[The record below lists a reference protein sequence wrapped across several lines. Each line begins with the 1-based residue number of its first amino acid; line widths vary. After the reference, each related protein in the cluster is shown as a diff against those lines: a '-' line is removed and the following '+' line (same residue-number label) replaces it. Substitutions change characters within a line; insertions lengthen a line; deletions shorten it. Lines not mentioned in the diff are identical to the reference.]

1 VAANLK
7 KPADKKDDK
16 AVDKKE
22 KKEGGG
28 FSLDLKWI
36 LAGLGLVAITMGS
49 VIIGIQLAPAK
60 YTVIEKEK
68 LVEKLPAKPGK
79 TVPIVASQIVNL
91 KGGRFLRFSVSLQ
104 FAKNEVLW
112 PEGGGGSGGHG
123 AKAPDPLEAH
133 KDMMKDK
140 IVLVASRF
148 TAEQLLTVQGKE
160 QLKNMIKGAINA
172 ELGHGGMGSHGGDH
186 HSAIPAAVV
195 VTTGGGGGGAAEEH
209 PTPEVVNVFFTDFVI
224 Q

>member
-1 VAANLK
+1 MAANLK
-7 KPADKKDDK
+7 KGADKKDDK
-16 AVDKKE
+16 AADKKD
-22 KKEGGG
+22 KKEGGV
-28 FSLDLKWI
+28 SLDLKWI

-79 TVPIVASQIVNL
+79 TVSIVSGQIVNL

-104 FAKNEVLW
+104 FAKDEALW

-123 AKAPDPLEAH
+123 TKAPDPLEPHQA
-133 KDMMKDK
+133 MMKDK
-140 IVLVASRF
+140 IVMVASRF
-148 TAEQLLTVQGKE
+148 SAEQLLTTPGKE
-160 QLKNMIKGAINA
+160 DLKRLIKNTINS
-172 ELGHGGMGSHGGDH
+172 EFGHGGMGGAH
-186 HSAIPAAVV
+186 
-195 VTTGGGGGGAAEEH
+195 GGGGGDAQGGAK
-209 PTPEVVNVFFTDFVI
+209 PEVVNVFFTDFVI

>member
-1 VAANLK
+1 MAANLK
-7 KPADKKDDK
+7 KGAEKKDDK
-16 AVDKKE
+16 AADKKE
-22 KKEGGG
+22 KKEGGVA
-28 FSLDLKWI
+28 LDLKWI

-79 TVPIVASQIVNL
+79 TVAIMSGQIVNL

-104 FAKNEVLW
+104 FAKNELLW

-133 KDMMKDK
+133 KDMIKDK
-140 IVLVASRF
+140 IVMVASRF
-148 TAEQLLTVQGKE
+148 TADQLLTPQGKDD
-160 QLKNMIKGAINA
+160 LKRLIKSTVNA
-172 ELGHGGMGSHGGDH
+172 ELGHGMAGGGSSH
-186 HSAIPAAVV
+186 HSANQIAVE
-195 VTTGGGGGGAAEEH
+195 TTFAGGGGGASEEH

>member
-7 KPADKKDDK
+7 KGAEKKTDDK
-16 AVDKKE
+16 ATDKKE

-60 YTVIEKEK
+60 YTVVEKTK

-79 TVPIVASQIVNL
+79 TVPIAQGQIVNL

-104 FAKNEVLW
+104 FAKNEKLW

-123 AKAPDPLEAH
+123 SKAPDPLEAH

-140 IVLVASRF
+140 IVMVASRF
-148 TAEQLLTVQGKE
+148 SAEQLLTAQGKE
-160 QLKNMIKGAINA
+160 DLKRLIKSTINA
-172 ELGHGGMGSHGGDH
+172 ELGHSLGGHGGDH
-186 HSAIPAAVV
+186 HSAMPVAHLG
-195 VTTGGGGGGAAEEH
+195 GGGGGGAEEH
-209 PTPEVVNVFFTDFVI
+209 PSPEVVNVFFTDFVI